1 MKFFFK
7 DTEQKT
13 AFLRFNDQIVL
24 LRSLEVN
31 RGSGIS
37 ENRII
42 TENFL
47 NYSFFRI
54 KSGIILILSVLV
66 NRMSVCSLFVLEVGT
81 QNV

>member
-1 MKFFFK
+1 MKFFLK

-54 KSGIILILSVLV
+54 I
-66 NRMSVCSLFVLEVGT
+66 F
-81 QNV
+81 

>member
-1 MKFFFK
+1 MKFFLK

>member
-1 MKFFFK
+1 MKFFLK

-66 NRMSVCSLFVLEVGT
+66 NRVSVCSLFVLEVGT